1 MRFFYKIFLS
11 MLFVL
16 TVSLATVEYLT
27 VSYSLEHALQRE
39 ENTAF
44 SQHQMVKYSIQT
56 VLLNIT
62 DSYTRADMV
71 EIVRSAEVPL
81 GTQSGLY
88 FAAENKEKSGSDVL
102 YYNSCKSD
110 PSQKSVEDGKI
121 LYEIVTKAG
130 NRYLQVRS
138 TFSLKGSSYVLVT
151 EKNVEELFQDTEKL
165 YKRCEFFYWCILGA
179 GSLLV
184 LILTLAITRPL
195 GKLRNTTRKFAA
207 GEYGVRAKTGSR
219 DEVGELV
226 KTFNYMAKT
235 IEKKIAELEDAARRQ
250 EDFTANFAHELK
262 TPMTSIIGYADT
274 LYQKTLPP
282 EDVHQLAGI
291 IMNEGMRLEAMGIDL
306 SEAEYISPNMA
317 TDAPSAGT
325 ADMGW
330 TADADTVPVIDENME
345 FLVSPDDQ
353 QLSLWFCYAHLDL
366 CDLQIAVDAL
376 TGMPVF
382 ITYSTWGISPDET
395 WCEAVADTY
404 TKLYGESVQFRFPNV
419 LEEMHIGQNLLSMS
433 GESWYGF
440 TCDTKDQLLH
450 LELQCYYDERQVKM
464 KDGYFEVYIWLY

>member
-184 LILTLAITRPL
+184 LILTLALTRPL

-291 IMNEGMRLEAMGIDL
+291 IMNEGMRLEALSFKLMELVTLSRSDFQLEEARID
-306 SEAEYISPNMA
+306 EVM
-317 TDAPSAGT
+317 
-325 ADMGW
+325 
-330 TADADTVPVIDENME
+330 ADAVETITPAAEKRKVQIKLQTEEAWVRLEYDLFKTLLLNLMDNALKSGTDVVFVQGSCENEQYKITITDRGRGIPTEDLEKITEAFYMVDKSRSRKEHGAGLGLALAVRIAQLHHTTLSYRSQPDQGTSVI
-345 FLVSPDDQ
+345 LV
-353 QLSLWFCYAHLDL
+353 L
-366 CDLQIAVDAL
+366 
-376 TGMPVF
+376 
-382 ITYSTWGISPDET
+382 
-395 WCEAVADTY
+395 
-404 TKLYGESVQFRFPNV
+404 
-419 LEEMHIGQNLLSMS
+419 
-433 GESWYGF
+433 
-440 TCDTKDQLLH
+440 
-450 LELQCYYDERQVKM
+450 
-464 KDGYFEVYIWLY
+464 

>member
-1 MRFFYKIFLS
+1 

-27 VSYSLEHALQRE
+27 VSHSLEHALQRE

-71 EIVRSAEVPL
+71 EIARSAEVPL

-88 FAAENKEKSGSDVL
+88 FATENKEKSGSDAV

-130 NRYLQVRS
+130 NRHLQVRS
-138 TFSLKGSSYVLVT
+138 SFSLKDSSYVLVT

-165 YKRCEFFYWCILGA
+165 YKRCKFFYWCILGA

-184 LILTLAITRPL
+184 LFLTLTITRPL

-219 DEVGELV
+219 DEVGELA

-262 TPMTSIIGYADT
+262 TPMTSIIEIG
-274 LYQKTLPP
+274 
-282 EDVHQLAGI
+282 
-291 IMNEGMRLEAMGIDL
+291 R
-306 SEAEYISPNMA
+306 
-317 TDAPSAGT
+317 
-325 ADMGW
+325 
-330 TADADTVPVIDENME
+330 
-345 FLVSPDDQ
+345 
-353 QLSLWFCYAHLDL
+353 AH
-366 CDLQIAVDAL
+366 V
-376 TGMPVF
+376 
-382 ITYSTWGISPDET
+382 
-395 WCEAVADTY
+395 
-404 TKLYGESVQFRFPNV
+404 
-419 LEEMHIGQNLLSMS
+419 
-433 GESWYGF
+433 
-440 TCDTKDQLLH
+440 
-450 LELQCYYDERQVKM
+450 
-464 KDGYFEVYIWLY
+464 

>member
-165 YKRCEFFYWCILGA
+165 YKRCGFFYWCILGA
-179 GSLLV
+179 DH
-184 LILTLAITRPL
+184 
-195 GKLRNTTRKFAA
+195 F
-207 GEYGVRAKTGSR
+207 
-219 DEVGELV
+219 
-226 KTFNYMAKT
+226 
-235 IEKKIAELEDAARRQ
+235 
-250 EDFTANFAHELK
+250 
-262 TPMTSIIGYADT
+262 
-274 LYQKTLPP
+274 
-282 EDVHQLAGI
+282 
-291 IMNEGMRLEAMGIDL
+291 
-306 SEAEYISPNMA
+306 
-317 TDAPSAGT
+317 
-325 ADMGW
+325 
-330 TADADTVPVIDENME
+330 
-345 FLVSPDDQ
+345 
-353 QLSLWFCYAHLDL
+353 
-366 CDLQIAVDAL
+366 
-376 TGMPVF
+376 
-382 ITYSTWGISPDET
+382 
-395 WCEAVADTY
+395 
-404 TKLYGESVQFRFPNV
+404 
-419 LEEMHIGQNLLSMS
+419 
-433 GESWYGF
+433 
-440 TCDTKDQLLH
+440 
-450 LELQCYYDERQVKM
+450 
-464 KDGYFEVYIWLY
+464 

>member
-1 MRFFYKIFLS
+1 MKFFYKIFLS

-27 VSYSLEHALQRE
+27 VSHSLEHALQRE

-71 EIVRSAEVPL
+71 EIARSAEVPL

-88 FAAENKEKSGSDVL
+88 FATENKEKSGSDAV

-130 NRYLQVRS
+130 NRHLQVRS
-138 TFSLKGSSYVLVT
+138 SFSLKDSSYVLVT

-165 YKRCEFFYWCILGA
+165 YKRCKFFYWCILGA

-184 LILTLAITRPL
+184 LFLTLTITRPL

-219 DEVGELV
+219 DEVGELA

-291 IMNEGMRLEAMGIDL
+291 IMNEGMRLEALSFKLMELVTLSRSDFQLEEARID
-306 SEAEYISPNMA
+306 EVM
-317 TDAPSAGT
+317 
-325 ADMGW
+325 
-330 TADADTVPVIDENME
+330 ADAVETITPAAEKRKVQIKLQTEEAWVRLEYDLFKTLLLNLMDNALKSGTDVVFVQVCCENEQYKITITDRGRGIPTEDLEKITEAFYMVDKSRSRKE
-345 FLVSPDDQ
+345 HGAGLGLALSVKIA
-353 QLSLWFCYAHLDL
+353 QLHH
-366 CDLQIAVDAL
+366 
-376 TGMPVF
+376 
-382 ITYSTWGISPDET
+382 
-395 WCEAVADTY
+395 
-404 TKLYGESVQFRFPNV
+404 TKLSYRSQPDQGTSVILV
-419 LEEMHIGQNLLSMS
+419 LQKETDDEE
-433 GESWYGF
+433 E
-440 TCDTKDQLLH
+440 TD
-450 LELQCYYDERQVKM
+450 
-464 KDGYFEVYIWLY
+464 